1 MMINMADY
9 EQVPGQ
15 TSDQSVELRRRL
27 QEVAPEIFA
36 DGDLDI
42 ERLQALLG
50 KGPADSPERY
60 GLNWPGKRAALALLQ
75 APSRATLKPD
85 IAESVNFE
93 PARHVFIEGE
103 NLEVLK
109 LLYRAYFGRVNL
121 IYIDPPYNTG
131 SDLIYDDDFRDPLA
145 AYLHWSGQ
153 VTEHGDWLTSKVET
167 AGRKHSRWLSLMYP
181 RLSLARQFLT
191 EEGIIMISIN
201 DAEVSNLRRLCDE
214 IFGEENFV
222 GQMVWEKGRK
232 NDAKLLSI
240 GHEYIL
246 VYARSMAAL
255 KEKGILWREEK
266 PGAREIWDEYVRL
279 RAKHEKDDKSVE
291 AGLKAWFSNLPKT
304 HPSKKWAR
312 YSRVDANGPWR
323 DRDISWPGGDGPR
336 YEVLH
341 PDTKL
346 PCAIPEAG
354 WRYATAEEME
364 RQIKRGVV
372 EFRDDHTSPPFR
384 KHHLRP
390 LADEADDSDVEDEG
404 GEAEHAND
412 ELATQ
417 VRGSVFYKQAQSSV
431 KHLRTLMGV
440 KVFDNPKDHEELER
454 LFAYVTAGTADPIIM
469 DFFAGSASS
478 AEAVLQMVAKGTP
491 ARFITVQLPEPVN
504 AKERTGKAALAK
516 GWKTISQLSLERIR
530 RVLASPDVSKSSQG
544 VRAFRLAP
552 SNLRRW
558 SGATEPTPEAYEEQL
573 DAFMDSLESGWTA
586 EGVIWEVALREGLA
600 LTSQVMPVSTT
611 EDQIWRV
618 SDDET
623 GRGFTIGLSA
633 EISLAK
639 VQALALG
646 EDDVFVCRA
655 SALNDTLA
663 ANLAL
668 QCRLKVL

>member
-1 MMINMADY
+1 MINPDDY
-9 EQVPGQ
+9 ERVPSETPNQ
-15 TSDQSVELRRRL
+15 ADELRRRFM
-27 QEVAPEIFA
+27 QVAPEIFT
-36 DGDLDI
+36 DGELDL

-50 KGPADSPERY
+50 EAPAETPERY

-75 APSRATLKPD
+75 APSRATLKPE
-85 IAESVNFE
+85 IATSINFV

-109 LLYRAYFGRVNL
+109 LLYRAYFGRVKL

-145 AYLHWSGQ
+145 AYLEWSGQ
-153 VTEHGDWLTSKVET
+153 ATAEGDWLTSKVET

-181 RLSLARQFLT
+181 RLALARQFLT
-191 EEGIIMISIN
+191 EDGVIMISIN

-214 IFGEENFV
+214 VFGEENFV

-246 VYARSMAAL
+246 VYARSTATL
-255 KEKGILWREEK
+255 KDEGVLWREEK

-279 RAKHEKDDKSVE
+279 RADLGNDNSAIE
-291 AGLKAWFSNLPKT
+291 AGLKAWFSSLPKT

-341 PDTKL
+341 KVTGL
-346 PCAIPEAG
+346 PCAVPEAG
-354 WRYATAEEME
+354 WRYATAEEMQ
-364 RQIKRGVV
+364 RQIRRGVV
-372 EFRDDHTSPPFR
+372 EFREDHTTPPFR

-390 LADEADDSDVEDEG
+390 LPAEADESDSVSGDDGEPSADE
-404 GEAEHAND
+404 

-431 KHLRTLMGV
+431 KHLRALMGS

-454 LFAYVTAGTADPIIM
+454 LFAYVTAGAVDPIVM

-478 AEAVLQMVAKGTP
+478 AEAVLQMVAKGTA

-504 AKERTGKAALAK
+504 AKERTGKAALEN
-516 GWKTISQLSLERIR
+516 GWKTISELSLERIR
-530 RVLASPDVSKSSQG
+530 RVLASPGHSEAGQG
-544 VRAFRLAP
+544 VRAFQLRP
-552 SNLRRW
+552 SNMRRW
-558 SGATEPTPEAYEEQL
+558 SGTRDETPEAYEEQL
-573 DAFMDSLESGWTA
+573 DAFMDTLETGWTE
-586 EGVIWEVALREGLA
+586 EGVIWEVALREGLS
-600 LTSQVMPVSTT
+600 LTSHVTSTGEA
-611 EDQIWRV
+611 EDRFWRV
-618 SDDET
+618 IDDET
-623 GRGFTIGLSA
+623 GRSFTIGLA
-633 EISLAK
+633 PDISLSK
-639 VQALALG
+639 IQQLALG
-646 EDDVFVCRA
+646 KDDVFVCRA
-655 SALNDTLA
+655 SALDDTLA